1 MGNEADC
8 VELVRKAQLGDKGS
22 VEELSQLAGERLRE
36 DVWRLTLDDELTE
49 DIVQESLLRMLKM
62 LSDLK
67 EANRFWPWL
76 YRIAINMIRQEHR
89 VKMRRKTVPLGS
101 VKDGVAAKGGGDAM
115 AKMIGEELQEIVVR
129 AMACLRPNHRAV
141 LTMRCYREMGYSEIG
156 EALGCSEF
164 AAKMVFYRA
173 KKSLKKQL
181 GRYGFGKSS
190 LLMAL
195 VLFGKLTSKSEAAV
209 QISVAGASLKVGAAA
224 GLAALATSKAVVV
237 PVACAGA
244 LAVGTMV
251 ATSQPG
257 ETIAGPGQEV
267 VRSLEVGAAGLE
279 VSEGAEEYWYYFPE
293 RANGPVMMRMMKVEA
308 DGGQYCVW
316 RQNEED
322 NYYYDKDENTVYV
335 RNARMWRRDL
345 RVWRLPTDS
354 RELSDFISEVES
366 AASNIERVRGRGEG
380 LLVIAR
386 RGGEESNGLEI
397 VRHYNMLEE
406 EYFYY
411 SFPVNA
417 KVVDERDAMHRRGWT
432 YFRVSGEIGGE
443 EVGGTGRIP
452 FVYAASE
459 RRGAWMRLRV
469 GERRIVDGSFVGFCR
484 PWMGL
489 HAIDTVRRDAAKR
502 RAAFET
508 ELVGGGK
515 AEVKLV
521 SEEGEIVYVIDMERD
536 LVEKVRVSRSDGAA
550 GVLEFEYLEEVDGVG
565 AEFVRPRRVKDISE
579 GLFEVLWK
587 SK

>member
-1 MGNEADC
+1 
-8 VELVRKAQLGDKGS
+8 
-22 VEELSQLAGERLRE
+22 
-36 DVWRLTLDDELTE
+36 
-49 DIVQESLLRMLKM
+49 
-62 LSDLK
+62 
-67 EANRFWPWL
+67 
-76 YRIAINMIRQEHR
+76 
-89 VKMRRKTVPLGS
+89 
-101 VKDGVAAKGGGDAM
+101 
-115 AKMIGEELQEIVVR
+115 
-129 AMACLRPNHRAV
+129 
-141 LTMRCYREMGYSEIG
+141 
-156 EALGCSEF
+156 
-164 AAKMVFYRA
+164 
-173 KKSLKKQL
+173 
-181 GRYGFGKSS
+181 
-190 LLMAL
+190 
-195 VLFGKLTSKSEAAV
+195 
-209 QISVAGASLKVGAAA
+209 
-224 GLAALATSKAVVV
+224 
-237 PVACAGA
+237 
-244 LAVGTMV
+244 
-251 ATSQPG
+251 
-257 ETIAGPGQEV
+257 
-267 VRSLEVGAAGLE
+267 
-279 VSEGAEEYWYYFPE
+279 
-293 RANGPVMMRMMKVEA
+293 
-308 DGGQYCVW
+308 
-316 RQNEED
+316 
-322 NYYYDKDENTVYV
+322 
-335 RNARMWRRDL
+335 
-345 RVWRLPTDS
+345 
-354 RELSDFISEVES
+354 
-366 AASNIERVRGRGEG
+366 
-380 LLVIAR
+380 
-386 RGGEESNGLEI
+386 
-397 VRHYNMLEE
+397 MLEE